1 MSELLVH
8 LHLIV
13 SIGLILTMSAH
24 SMRFDLGSGT
34 TKCISEDIK
43 SNAMTVGK
51 YGVINPNEGFP
62 VPDTHKI
69 TVRVMPVK
77 NPSCYYFSICG
88 SVFFSSQFWIFFF
101 SVSFFVFFG

>member
-13 SIGLILTMSAH
+13 SILLILTMSAH
-24 SMRFDLGSGT
+24 SMRFDLESGT

-69 TVRVMPVK
+69 TVRVMPSKTQVVIIFLYV
-77 NPSCYYFSICG
+77 NLSL
-88 SVFFSSQFWIFFF
+88 FFF
-101 SVSFFVFFG
+101 LINFGFFFFFFLGR

>member
-1 MSELLVH
+1 
-8 LHLIV
+8 
-13 SIGLILTMSAH
+13 MSAH

-69 TVRVMPVK
+69 TVRVMPSKTQVVTIFLYVDL
-77 NPSCYYFSICG
+77 S
-88 SVFFSSQFWIFFF
+88 FFSSIFFF
-101 SVSFFVFFG
+101 SFFVFFFFG

>member
-51 YGVINPNEGFP
+51 YDVINPNEGFP

-69 TVRVMPVK
+69 TVRVL
-77 NPSCYYFSICG
+77 PSKTQVVTIFLYVDLCLY
-88 SVFFSSQFWIFFF
+88 FFF
-101 SVSFFVFFG
+101 LNFLGR